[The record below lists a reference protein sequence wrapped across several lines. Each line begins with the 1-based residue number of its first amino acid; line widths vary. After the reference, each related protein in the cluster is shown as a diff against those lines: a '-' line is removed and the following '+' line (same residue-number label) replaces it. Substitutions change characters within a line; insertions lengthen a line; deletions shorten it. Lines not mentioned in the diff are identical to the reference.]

1 MPKSA
6 SSSRTP
12 APTLAVLSRMF
23 KGLSEGVIISAGAF
37 GRNGWP
43 LTHTNPALAK
53 MSGFSAAELAKLTL
67 AKLHKDRGDLAI
79 MRSWA
84 KKDAIGKPLTRE
96 GYLKRRDGSFVFVAW
111 TLSALTDGRS
121 ELANIMITYQDMT
134 ANRRLREA
142 LVHSQR
148 LDAVGRLAGGVAHDF
163 NNLLSVINGYTEI
176 LHDQLGENS
185 GVQKELNEIFQA
197 GQRASTLVHQLL
209 AFGRRQKMSPRV
221 IEVNR
226 LVHEHVD
233 ILSRLLGEHRS
244 LELNLGETT
253 GNVHVDPTQ
262 LQQVFLNLVLNAR
275 DATRKN
281 GRISVQTQN
290 VTLKGK
296 NLRRATDPRPGDY
309 VELTVADNGSGMDE
323 STLKTLFEP
332 FFTTKTSGEGTG
344 LGLALVYG
352 VVKQSGGYLDVES
365 KPGEGSTFRVRLP
378 RTREPVAKVRGK
390 LAPLPVTGGRETLL
404 IIEEDIVVCKMVEGI
419 LAADGY
425 DVTACSSIAAA
436 EGAMERLGGSVHLVI
451 ADPAAQN
458 SDAAKLV
465 RRLRRAQKGLRLLST
480 PNQESDPI
488 TGIPAKHQTVLTKPF
503 ALSSLL
509 YEVRSLLDVKG

>member
-1 MPKSA
+1 
-6 SSSRTP
+6 
-12 APTLAVLSRMF
+12 MF

-43 LTHTNPALAK
+43 LTHTNPALAE
-53 MSGFSAAELAKLTL
+53 MSGFSAAELARITLT
-67 AKLHKDRGDLAI
+67 KLHKDRGDLAI

-84 KKDAIGKPLTRE
+84 KKGAIGKPLTRE

-111 TLSALTDGRS
+111 TLSALTDGRG

-176 LHDQLGENS
+176 LHHQLGENS
-185 GVQKELNEIFQA
+185 GVQKELNEIYQA

-209 AFGRRQKMSPRV
+209 AFGRRQKMAPHV

-226 LVHEHVD
+226 LVHEHID
-233 ILSRLLGEHRS
+233 ILSRLLGENRS
-244 LELNLGETT
+244 LELDLGETT

-262 LQQVFLNLVLNAR
+262 LQQVFLVLNAR
-275 DATRKN
+275 DATKKN
-281 GRISVQTQN
+281 GRITVQTQN
-290 VTLKGK
+290 VTLKG
-296 NLRRATDPRPGDY
+296 NDLRRATDPSPGDY

-332 FFTTKTSGEGTG
+332 FFTTKASGEGTG

-352 VVKQSGGYLDVES
+352 VVKQSGGYVDVES
-365 KPGEGSTFRVRLP
+365 KPGEGATFRVRLP

-451 ADPAAQN
+451 ADPTAQN

-465 RRLRRAQKGLRLLST
+465 RKLHRTQKGLRLLST

-488 TGIPAKHQTVLTKPF
+488 TGIPAKHQAVLTKPF